1 MQTVVEDETIIS
13 KRTDEFVSSA
23 RLIEVYG
30 HLREANLI
38 FPTIP
43 QAANRPRLFKSSNFQ
58 ANRVPSP
65 SLTRLSASLVRN
77 TNMYTFVSSSSL
89 HSMKNH
95 TRIDSW
101 VCNFGMAYCIL
112 TSQYDVSS
120 KAEQILVEMLYE
132 SLCGSEELGVVLFCV
147 LFAHAVSVSAN
158 RLQHTTMGETFGM
171 TLQMHLDSIG
181 AWINTPRWRSSLQ
194 NHKMAFIG
202 ERVARILMDDD
213 GVIFLMH
220 FIYVYLCI
228 C

>member
-120 KAEQILVEMLYE
+120 KAERDSCWNALWK
-132 SLCGSEELGVVLFCV
+132 SLWIWRAGRCSVLRPICTRCV
-147 LFAHAVSVSAN
+147 
-158 RLQHTTMGETFGM
+158 RFGKSPS
-171 TLQMHLDSIG
+171 TH
-181 AWINTPRWRSSLQ
+181 
-194 NHKMAFIG
+194 
-202 ERVARILMDDD
+202 DD
-213 GVIFLMH
+213 GRNFRDDPSNALGFNWSMNQH
-220 FIYVYLCI
+220 AAMA
-228 C
+228 